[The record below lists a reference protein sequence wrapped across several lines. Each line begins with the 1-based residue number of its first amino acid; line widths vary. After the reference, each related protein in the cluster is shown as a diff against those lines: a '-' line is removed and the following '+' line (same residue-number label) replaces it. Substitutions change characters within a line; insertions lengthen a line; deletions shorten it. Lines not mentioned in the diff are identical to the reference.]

1 MSHQEQKGRSRHAVL
16 AAATRKP
23 ASDHERCSVNGVAIS
38 VTLCIGGGR
47 VVATSIERAYRTY
60 P

>member
-23 ASDHERCSVNGVAIS
+23 ASDHECCNVNGGTIA

-47 VVATSIERAYRTY
+47 VVATLIERAYRTH